1 MKLMKKTLLWVG
13 IVVAMS
19 FAVLNWDSISSVL
32 KNEEVV
38 YSKPEPET
46 VVKTETVEVLEV
58 RIKNAQDEARERIES
73 EAQALYDEYVE
84 EEMTKVSDQVK
95 EEYIAEI
102 EATISSAA
110 Y

>member
-1 MKLMKKTLLWVG
+1 MKKTLLWVG

-32 KNEEVV
+32 KNEEV
-38 YSKPEPET
+38 YTNPKPET

-58 RIKNAQDEARERIES
+58 RIKDAQDAARERIES
-73 EAQALYDEYVE
+73 EAQAIYDKHVE

-102 EATISSAA
+102 EATISSDE

>member
-32 KNEEVV
+32 KNEEV
-38 YSKPEPET
+38 YINPKPET

-73 EAQALYDEYVE
+73 EAQAIYDKHVE

-102 EATISSAA
+102 EATISSDE